1 MRKGSITL
9 LAAMVMLLGAA
20 AYYAAQGFL
29 VPGEGMPREGYVVMT
44 IGIVFSIVVGA
55 GLMALVFLSSRKGY
69 DEPPR
74 YDIGE

>member
-1 MRKGSITL
+1 
-9 LAAMVMLLGAA
+9 MVMLLGGA

-29 VPGEGMPREGYVVMT
+29 IPGEAMPREGYVVMT

-55 GLMALVFLSSRKGY
+55 GLMALVFLSSRRGY

-74 YDIGE
+74 YDLGE